1 MKSGAEV
8 LWRSME
14 TMSMAS
20 WLLGALSI
28 LGFDA
33 RRLEG
38 AAFVGISSVWG
49 IGWGLMFAF

>member
-28 LGFDA
+28 LGFEA
-33 RRLEG
+33 RRLEV

-49 IGWGLMFAF
+49 FGG